1 MATVELL
8 TFAAD
13 PGLAAAGGAAPAL
26 ARLFERHGVGLRG
39 RRVLALDEGEAA
51 RALRQAVEGG
61 GLVVCLGDAEGAAV
75 ARQALAQVLGSRLV
89 LSDGLLDA
97 LAAAYAGRGQAMP
110 RRAEALALVPHGATV
125 LPPPPG
131 GEPGL
136 VASVGPALVAVLPDA
151 AGPAAHFAETA
162 LLPRVPRRA
171 TEPATLVRTLRLV
184 GLAAGDAEARLA
196 PALRGVEGAT
206 ARVVAAGGEVWVRL
220 TLRAATPA
228 ALERRFDDV
237 APALRAALGVAWYGV
252 DDETLPV
259 VVGRLLKERGLTL
272 ALAESCT
279 GGLIGHQLTD
289 VPGSSAYF
297 ERGFVVYSNA
307 AKHALLGV
315 PNVLLARHGA
325 VSAECAEAMARGARV
340 QAGTDLGLSVTGI
353 AGPDGGTATKPVG
366 LVFVG
371 VADARAAAVER
382 HRFDLDRAGNKAL
395 AALRA
400 LDLLRRHVL
409 GPGA

>member
-1 MATVELL
+1 
-8 TFAAD
+8 
-13 PGLAAAGGAAPAL
+13 
-26 ARLFERHGVGLRG
+26 
-39 RRVLALDEGEAA
+39 
-51 RALRQAVEGG
+51 
-61 GLVVCLGDAEGAAV
+61 
-75 ARQALAQVLGSRLV
+75 
-89 LSDGLLDA
+89 
-97 LAAAYAGRGQAMP
+97 
-110 RRAEALALVPHGATV
+110 
-125 LPPPPG
+125 
-131 GEPGL
+131 
-136 VASVGPALVAVLPDA
+136 VASVGAALVAVLPDA
-151 AGPAAHFAETA
+151 AATAAHFAETA
-162 LLPRVPRRA
+162 LLPRLPRRA
-171 TEPATLVRTLRLV
+171 TEPAGLVRTLRLV

-196 PALRGVEGAT
+196 TALRGVEDAT

-220 TLRAATPA
+220 TLHAATPA

-237 APALRAALGVAWYGV
+237 APALRAALGAAWYGV

-259 VVGRLLKERGLTL
+259 VVGRLLKARGLTL

-315 PNVLLARHGA
+315 PDALLARHGA
-325 VSAECAEAMARGARV
+325 VSAECAEAMARGARA

-353 AGPDGGTATKPVG
+353 AGPDGGTAAKPVG

-371 VADARAAAVER
+371 VADARTAAVER
-382 HRFDLDRAGNKAL
+382 HRFDQDRAGNKAL